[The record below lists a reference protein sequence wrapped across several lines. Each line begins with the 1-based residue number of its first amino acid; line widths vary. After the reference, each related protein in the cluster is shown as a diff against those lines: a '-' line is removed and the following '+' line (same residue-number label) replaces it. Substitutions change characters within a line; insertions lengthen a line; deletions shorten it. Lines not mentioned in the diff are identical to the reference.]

1 MAETVDVV
9 ICHIWDADYPWDI
22 RVEKVC
28 QSLQVNHEVHLVC
41 RNEKRSPR
49 HEVLDGTIIHRL
61 PSLPRW
67 LGPCHRIL
75 GLPFFF
81 NPTWLRAV
89 WATVKRSR
97 ADLILVRDIPLALT
111 AILVGRW
118 YNIPVLLDLAENYP
132 AMLEDQRLYSPKS
145 AIGGIV
151 RHPALARLVEK
162 IVLKWVDHII
172 VVVEESRDRLIDM
185 GIDSSRITIITNTP
199 PLDRWSEDAP
209 STVASNGHDTAH
221 FVYLGNLDGSRG
233 LDTAI
238 KAVGLL
244 KDRGHYVKLSI
255 IGTGPNIELHRKL
268 AETLGVTDRVAITG
282 RLQFAKVEAIMAQ
295 ANIGLIPHYR
305 TGAWNSTIPNKLF
318 DFMSMGKPVVVSN
331 ARPTERIVEEVQ
343 CGIVFK
349 ERDAEALAAAMM
361 AMEDKALRD
370 RFGKQGRE
378 AFVKKYNWTVDEQR
392 LFESLDSAVRAH
404 GGRR

>member
-1 MAETVDVV
+1 MV

-67 LGPCHRIL
+67 LGPCHMIL

-81 NPTWLRAV
+81 NPAWLRAV
-89 WATVKRSR
+89 WSTVKRSR

-145 AIGGIV
+145 FIGRMV
-151 RHPALARLVEK
+151 RHPGLAKIVEK
-162 IVLKWVDHII
+162 TVLRLVDHII
-172 VVVEESRDRLIDM
+172 VVVEESRDRLVDM
-185 GIDSSRITIITNTP
+185 GIDPGRITIITNTP
-199 PLDRWSEDAP
+199 PLDRWSEDYAAKTSSDVRDP
-209 STVASNGHDTAH
+209 AH

-244 KDRGHYVKLSI
+244 KDRGHHVKLSI

-268 AETLGVTDRVAITG
+268 AEGQGVADRVAITG
-282 RLQFAKVEAIMAQ
+282 RLEFSKVQKIMMEA
-295 ANIGLIPHYR
+295 NVGLIPHYS
-305 TGAWNSTIPNKLF
+305 TASWNSTIPNKLF
-318 DFMSMGKPVVVSN
+318 DFMSMAKPVVVSN

>member
-1 MAETVDVV
+1 MI
-9 ICHIWDADYPWDI
+9 ICHIWDADYPWDV

-28 QSLQVNHEVHLVC
+28 QSLQAKHEVHLIC
-41 RNEKRSPR
+41 RNEKRAPR

-61 PSLPRW
+61 PSLPKW
-67 LGPCHRIL
+67 LGPCHKIA

-81 NPTWLRAV
+81 NPTWLRAI
-89 WATVKRSR
+89 WSTVKRSR

-145 AIGGIV
+145 FIGRMV
-151 RHPALARLVEK
+151 RHPGLAKIVEK
-162 IVLKWVDHII
+162 TVLRLVDHII
-172 VVVEESRDRLIDM
+172 VVVEESRDRLVDM
-185 GIDSSRITIITNTP
+185 GIDPGRITIITNTP
-199 PLDRWSEDAP
+199 PLDRWSEDCAAKTSSDVRDP
-209 STVASNGHDTAH
+209 AH

-244 KDRGHYVKLSI
+244 KDRGHHVKLSI

-268 AETLGVTDRVAITG
+268 AEGQGVADRVAITG
-282 RLQFAKVEAIMAQ
+282 RLEFSKVQKIMMEA
-295 ANIGLIPHYR
+295 NVGLIPHYS
-305 TGAWNSTIPNKLF
+305 TASWNSTIPNKLF
-318 DFMSMGKPVVVSN
+318 DFMSMAKPVVVSN

-370 RFGKQGRE
+370 RFGRQGRE
-378 AFVKKYNWTVDEQR
+378 GFVKRYNWTVEEQR

-404 GGRR
+404 RGRR

>member
-1 MAETVDVV
+1 MI
-9 ICHIWDADYPWDI
+9 ICHIWDADYPWDV

-28 QSLQVNHEVHLVC
+28 QSLQAKHEVHLIC

-61 PSLPRW
+61 PSLPKW
-67 LGPCHRIL
+67 LGPCHKIA

-81 NPTWLRAV
+81 NPTWLGAI
-89 WATVKRSR
+89 WSTVKRSR

-132 AMLEDQRLYSPKS
+132 AMLEDQRLYSPKGF
-145 AIGGIV
+145 IGRMV
-151 RHPALARLVEK
+151 RHPGLAK
-162 IVLKWVDHII
+162 IVERTVLRLVDHII
-172 VVVEESRDRLIDM
+172 VVVEESRDRLLDM
-185 GIDSSRITIITNTP
+185 GIDPGRITIITNTP
-199 PLDRWSEDAP
+199 PLDRWSEDCAAKT
-209 STVASNGHDTAH
+209 SSNVRDPAH

-268 AETLGVTDRVAITG
+268 AEGRGVADRVAITG
-282 RLQFAKVEAIMAQ
+282 RLEFSKVQKIMMEA
-295 ANIGLIPHYR
+295 NVGLIPHYS
-305 TGAWNSTIPNKLF
+305 TPSWNSTIPNKLF
-318 DFMSMGKPVVVSN
+318 DFMSMAKPVVVSN

-370 RFGKQGRE
+370 RFGRQGRE
-378 AFVKKYNWTVDEQR
+378 GFVKRYNWTVDEQR
-392 LFESLDSAVRAH
+392 LFESLDSAVHAH
-404 GGRR
+404 RGRR

>member
-1 MAETVDVV
+1 MV

-28 QSLQVNHEVHLVC
+28 QSLQAKHEVHLVC
-41 RNEKRSPR
+41 RNEKRSLR

-61 PSLPRW
+61 PSLPMW
-67 LGPCHRIL
+67 LGPCHTIL

-81 NPTWLRAV
+81 NPTWIEAI
-89 WATVKRSR
+89 WSTVKKTR
-97 ADLILVRDIPLALT
+97 AGLILVRDIPLAPT

-118 YNIPVLLDLAENYP
+118 FNIPVLLDLAENYP
-132 AMLEDQRLYSPKS
+132 AMLEDQRLYSPTTS
-145 AIGGIV
+145 IGRMV
-151 RHPALARLVEK
+151 RHPGLAKIVEK
-162 IVLKWVDHII
+162 TVLRLVDHII
-172 VVVEESRDRLIDM
+172 VVVEESRDRLVDM
-185 GIDSSRITIITNTP
+185 GIDPGRITIITNTP
-199 PLDRWSEDAP
+199 TLDRWSEDCAAK
-209 STVASNGHDTAH
+209 TASNVRDPAH

-244 KDRGHYVKLSI
+244 KDRGHYVELSI
-255 IGTGPNIELHRKL
+255 IGTGPNIDLYRKL
-268 AETLGVTDRVAITG
+268 AEMLVVTDRVAITG
-282 RLQFAKVEAIMAQ
+282 RLPFAKVEAIMAQ
-295 ANIGLIPHYR
+295 ANVGLIPHYG

-349 ERDAEALAAAMM
+349 ERDAEDLAVAMM
-361 AMEDKALRD
+361 AMEDKALRE
-370 RFGKQGRE
+370 RFGRQGRD
-378 AFVKKYNWTVDEQR
+378 AFVKKYNWAVDEQR
-392 LFESLDSAVRAH
+392 LFESLDSAVRAQ

>member
-1 MAETVDVV
+1 MV

-28 QSLQVNHEVHLVC
+28 HSLQAAHEVHLVC
-41 RNEKRSPR
+41 RNERRSLR
-49 HEVLDGTIIHRL
+49 HEVLDGNIIHRL

-67 LGPCHRIL
+67 LGPCHAIL

-81 NPTWLRAV
+81 NPV
-89 WATVKRSR
+89 WIGAIWSTVKTIR

-118 YNIPVLLDLAENYP
+118 FNIAVLLDLAENYP
-132 AMLEDQRLYSPKS
+132 AMLEDQRLYSPTS
-145 AIGGIV
+145 FIGRMV
-151 RHPALARLVEK
+151 RHPGLARIVEK
-162 IVLKWVDHII
+162 TVLKLVDHII
-172 VVVEESRDRLIDM
+172 VVVEESRDRLADM
-185 GIDSSRITIITNTP
+185 GIDPSRITIVTNTP
-199 PLDRWSEDAP
+199 PLDRWSKDSAAKT
-209 STVASNGHDTAH
+209 SSNVRDPAH

-244 KDRGHYVKLSI
+244 KDRGHYVKVSI

-282 RLQFAKVEAIMAQ
+282 RLHFAKVEAIMAQ
-295 ANIGLIPHYR
+295 ANVGLIPHYG
-305 TGAWNSTIPNKLF
+305 TTAWNSTIPNKLF
-318 DFMSMGKPVVVSN
+318 DFMSMGKPVLVSS
-331 ARPTERIVEEVQ
+331 ARPTERIVEEVR
-343 CGIVFK
+343 CGIVFR
-349 ERDAEALAAAMM
+349 ERDAQALAAAMM
-361 AMEDKALRD
+361 AMENKALRD
-370 RFGKQGRE
+370 RFGRHGKE
-378 AFVKKYNWTVDEQR
+378 AFLRKYNWTVDEQR

-404 GGRR
+404 GERR

>member
-1 MAETVDVV
+1 MV

-28 QSLQVNHEVHLVC
+28 QSLQAKHEVHLVC

-67 LGPCHRIL
+67 LGPCHKIL

-81 NPTWLRAV
+81 NPTWIGTI
-89 WATVKRSR
+89 WSTVKKTR
-97 ADLILVRDIPLALT
+97 ADLILVRDIPLAPT

-118 YNIPVLLDLAENYP
+118 LNIPVLLDLAENYP
-132 AMLEDQRLYSPKS
+132 AMLEDQRLYSPTS
-145 AIGGIV
+145 FIGRMV
-151 RHPALARLVEK
+151 RHPGLAKIVEK
-162 IVLKWVDHII
+162 TVLRLVDHII
-172 VVVEESRDRLIDM
+172 VVVEESRDRLVDM
-185 GIDSSRITIITNTP
+185 GIDPSRITIITNTP
-199 PLDRWSEDAP
+199 PLVRWSEDFAAE
-209 STVASNGHDTAH
+209 TVSDGSDPAH

-255 IGTGPNIELHRKL
+255 IGTGPNIDLYRKL
-268 AETLGVTDRVAITG
+268 AEMLAVTDRVAITG
-282 RLQFAKVEAIMAQ
+282 RLEFAKVQEIMAE
-295 ANIGLIPHYR
+295 ANVGLIPHYS
-305 TGAWNSTIPNKLF
+305 TASWNSTIPNKLF
-318 DFMSMGKPVVVSN
+318 DFMSMAKPVVASD
-331 ARPTERIVEEVQ
+331 ARPTARTVREVQ

-349 ERDAEALAAAMM
+349 ERDAEDLAVAMM

-370 RFGKQGRE
+370 RFGRQGRE

>member
-1 MAETVDVV
+1 VAETVDVV

-67 LGPCHRIL
+67 LGPCHMIL

-81 NPTWLRAV
+81 NPTWLRAI
-89 WATVKRSR
+89 WSTVKRSR

-145 AIGGIV
+145 VIGGIV

-209 STVASNGHDTAH
+209 STVASNDHDTAH
-221 FVYLGNLDGSRG
+221 FVYLGNLDAKRDWGYAKEYVEAMWLMLQQTEADDYVIATNETHSVREFLEVAFGHVG
-233 LDTAI
+233 LDWKKYVELDPRYNRPAEVDLHI
-238 KAVGLL
+238 GDASKA
-244 KDRGHYVKLSI
+244 KKKL
-255 IGTGPNIELHRKL
+255 GWEPKTKFVTLTKLMVDADIELLRRHR
-268 AETLGVTDRVAITG
+268 EGEIRVAG
-282 RLQFAKVEAIMAQ
+282 
-295 ANIGLIPHYR
+295 
-305 TGAWNSTIPNKLF
+305 
-318 DFMSMGKPVVVSN
+318 
-331 ARPTERIVEEVQ
+331 
-343 CGIVFK
+343 
-349 ERDAEALAAAMM
+349 
-361 AMEDKALRD
+361 
-370 RFGKQGRE
+370 
-378 AFVKKYNWTVDEQR
+378 
-392 LFESLDSAVRAH
+392 
-404 GGRR
+404 